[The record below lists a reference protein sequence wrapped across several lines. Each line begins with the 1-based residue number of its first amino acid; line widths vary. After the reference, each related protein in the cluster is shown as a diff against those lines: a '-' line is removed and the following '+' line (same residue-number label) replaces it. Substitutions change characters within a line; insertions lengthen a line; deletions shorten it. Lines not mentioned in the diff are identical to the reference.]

1 MNVKAVLA
9 QKGDRVHRVRPESAL
24 LTAAHDLKRLGIGA
38 LVVCGESGQVHGIL
52 TEKDVVHAVATHAG
66 DLRGVRVADVMTRRV
81 VTCNSTDDVSE
92 VMARMTHHRTRH
104 VPVMDH
110 GELVGIISIGDVV
123 KSRLESMEMNTNIL
137 REAYLASH

>member
-1 MNVKAVLA
+1 MNVQAVLA
-9 QKGDRVHRVRPESAL
+9 QKGTQVHRVGPETAV

-38 LVVCGESGQVHGIL
+38 LVVCGDSGQVHGIL

-81 VTCNSTDDVSE
+81 VKCAPTDDVTD

-104 VPVMDH
+104 VPVIDH
-110 GELVGIISIGDVV
+110 GDLVGIISIGDVV
-123 KSRLESMEMNTNIL
+123 KSRLESMEIHTNIL
-137 REAYLASH
+137 REAYIASH